1 MADPIPFYAA
11 PIPTGGEMP
20 PGAIPVRVYG
30 LDSSGGGGVPPIE
43 SDDLL
48 ILAAYE
54 GQAEWDSMSG
64 PGQYLLFDM
73 DYGLPGQV
81 LAMNSDG
88 DGLKWG
94 GAGLMALLAGMGPG
108 GPNKVLAMNSAG
120 DGLKWVD
127 MPTAPTEPS

>member
-30 LDSSGGGGVPPIE
+30 LDSSGGVPPIE

-54 GQAEWDSMSG
+54 GQAVWAIAQG
-64 PGQYLLFDM
+64 PMKFFIGGM
-73 DYGLPGQV
+73 GYGRPDQV
-81 LAMNSDG
+81 LATNSTR
-88 DGLKWG
+88 
-94 GAGLMALLAGMGPG
+94 
-108 GPNKVLAMNSAG
+108 

-127 MPTAPTEPS
+127 MPTAPTGPQ

>member
-30 LDSSGGGGVPPIE
+30 LDASGGGGGGGVPPIE

-54 GQAEWDSMSG
+54 GQAGWSPISG
-64 PGQYLLFDM
+64 PGQSLLGM
-73 DYGLPGQV
+73 ESGAPNQV

-88 DGLKWG
+88 DGLR
-94 GAGLMALLAGMGPG
+94 
-108 GPNKVLAMNSAG
+108 
-120 DGLKWVD
+120 WVD
-127 MPTAPTEPS
+127 VEIKPV

>member
-30 LDSSGGGGVPPIE
+30 LDASGGVPPIE
-43 SDDLL
+43 SDDSL

-54 GQAEWDSMSG
+54 GQAGWSPISG

-73 DYGLPGQV
+73 ESGAPNQV
-81 LAMNSDG
+81 LAMDSDG
-88 DGLKWG
+88 DGL
-94 GAGLMALLAGMGPG
+94 
-108 GPNKVLAMNSAG
+108 N
-120 DGLKWVD
+120 WVD
-127 MPTAPTEPS
+127 VEIKPG

>member
-30 LDSSGGGGVPPIE
+30 LDASGGGGGGGVPPIE
-43 SDDLL
+43 SDDFL

-54 GQAEWDSMSG
+54 GQAGWGTISG
-64 PGQYLLFDM
+64 PGQYLLLGM

-88 DGLKWG
+88 DGLR
-94 GAGLMALLAGMGPG
+94 
-108 GPNKVLAMNSAG
+108 
-120 DGLKWVD
+120 WVD
-127 MPTAPTEPS
+127 VEIKPV

>member
-30 LDSSGGGGVPPIE
+30 LDASGGGGGVPPIE
-43 SDDLL
+43 SDDFL
-48 ILAAYE
+48 IFAAYE
-54 GQAEWDSMSG
+54 GQAGWGPISG
-64 PGQYLLFDM
+64 PGQYLLVM

-88 DGLKWG
+88 DGLKWV
-94 GAGLMALLAGMGPG
+94 
-108 GPNKVLAMNSAG
+108 NVEI
-120 DGLKWVD
+120 
-127 MPTAPTEPS
+127 EPA

>member
-30 LDSSGGGGVPPIE
+30 LDASGGGGGGVPPIE

-48 ILAAYE
+48 ILSAYV
-54 GQAEWDSMSG
+54 GQAGWIPIGG
-64 PGQYLLFDM
+64 PGLGLLDM

-88 DGLKWG
+88 DGLE
-94 GAGLMALLAGMGPG
+94 
-108 GPNKVLAMNSAG
+108 
-120 DGLKWVD
+120 WVNL
-127 MPTAPTEPS
+127 PTVPTEPTEPQ

>member
-30 LDSSGGGGVPPIE
+30 LDASGGGGGGGVPPIE
-43 SDDLL
+43 SDDVL

-54 GQAEWDSMSG
+54 GQAGWGPISG
-64 PGQYLLFDM
+64 PGQYLLVM

-81 LAMNSDG
+81 LATNSTR
-88 DGLKWG
+88 DGLE
-94 GAGLMALLAGMGPG
+94 
-108 GPNKVLAMNSAG
+108 
-120 DGLKWVD
+120 WVD
-127 MPTAPTEPS
+127 MPTAPTEPQ